1 MERILN
7 LTQHTPTDEQVAAG
21 VVEPE
26 PADKERIES
35 LLTFDELPTPR
46 ELRTRA
52 TECALLASVLLKKY
66 DCGAILV
73 GGAPFFMSVL
83 ESALRSLG
91 IAFCYAFSKRVT
103 QEESLQDGSVR
114 KTHVFKHEGF
124 IFPDEEE
131 NA

>member
-7 LTQHTPTDEQVAAG
+7 FTQHVPTEEQVAAG

-26 PADKERIES
+26 PADKQQVQS
-35 LLTFDELPTPR
+35 LLTFDELPTPK

-52 TECALLASVLLKKY
+52 TECALLASVLLEKY
-66 DCGAILV
+66 QCDGVLV

-91 IAFCYAFSKRVT
+91 VPFCHAFSKRVA
-103 QEESLQDGSVR
+103 QEETLPDGTVR
-114 KTHVFKHEGF
+114 KTHVFRHVGF
-124 IFPDEEE
+124 IFPEEE
-131 NA
+131 SEP

>member
-1 MERILN
+1 
-7 LTQHTPTDEQVAAG
+7 
-21 VVEPE
+21 
-26 PADKERIES
+26 
-35 LLTFDELPTPR
+35 LPTPR

-83 ESALRSLG
+83 ESALRSFG

-103 QEESLQDGSVR
+103 QEESLEDGSVR
-114 KTHVFKHEGF
+114 KTHVFRHAGF
-124 IFPDEEE
+124 IFPVEAETHE
-131 NA
+131 